1 MSRERL
7 RTELDR
13 LRADGVLDEE
23 QCRRVD
29 ERLATALFPVTDRI
43 GTLTA
48 IIATFGA
55 LLLRSLV
62 EAPHLV
68 AVGQDA
74 ASDAHEEVRTR
85 VRPLTDH
92 EDVAGPQ
99 TEQVAE
105 GEVTTVP
112 EQPERPH
119 VHAAEVDP
127 HVPPLRAGED
137 VVGAGEEKPLVEGQQ
152 FGVVGNTNAR
162 RRRFGGDSHWP

>member
-55 LLLRSLV
+55 LLLGTGVLFV
-62 EAPHLV
+62 
-68 AVGQDA
+68 
-74 ASDAHEEVRTR
+74 
-85 VRPLTDH
+85 
-92 EDVAGPQ
+92 VAGNWDDIPKWWKLGLIVG
-99 TEQVAE
+99 TFMTMHHFGFTLA
-105 GEVTTVP
+105 
-112 EQPERPH
+112 ERPGNYPR
-119 VHAAEVDP
+119 VGD
-127 HVPPLRAGED
+127 RKS
-137 VVGAGEEKPLVEGQQ
+137 VV
-152 FGVVGNTNAR
+152 
-162 RRRFGGDSHWP
+162 